1 MRSCGSQLFLD
12 DHKYGRPLKRFTVSM
27 QQSRAIRSP
36 SREPPRPPDFY
47 GQTVD
52 LVPHFEGEALEGHDD
67 NFGAARCATARN
79 ASCAGLTRA
88 SIDLH
93 KKHFFEG
100 IDGRIK
106 SGHDAGRAPSTH
118 FS

>member
-1 MRSCGSQLFLD
+1 
-12 DHKYGRPLKRFTVSM
+12 VN
-27 QQSRAIRSP
+27 
-36 SREPPRPPDFY
+36 
-47 GQTVD
+47 

-93 KKHFFEG
+93 KKHFFG
-100 IDGRIK
+100 GMDGRIK
-106 SGHDAGRAPSTH
+106 SGHDARQSR
-118 FS
+118 